1 MMVKMKTETNSIF
14 AQKRQF
20 AINSTITVALMVI
33 IVIFATLIAYRIPWV
48 FDMTAG
54 KVFTLSEQS
63 QQVLAELTSPV
74 EIIAIYPRDAADPMV
89 SSLLSEYAKA
99 GSSVVVDY
107 IDAEREPAKLASAN
121 IGTAAISNGTIIVR
135 SADKVKFV
143 FVSDMFQNTREGNAF
158 WGERVITGAIRYV
171 TATSMPNVYF
181 LEGHDEASITSELS
195 KAGDA
200 LELAVYNVQSLSL
213 VKNGSVPQDAAMVI
227 IPSPRRDLSE
237 SEYKA
242 LETYLLNGG
251 RALFLVNPLST
262 NTMVLGNFNKL
273 AQQFGLDISNN
284 LVVEEDP
291 YSHVS
296 NNNMYLVPGYADHSI
311 TRKLAESKR
320 YLILPISMGLFIM
333 DVDPD
338 EIRQEVL
345 LASSPNSWMRTDLSI
360 QSKAQTGKDVAGPIP
375 LAYAVTRMSAGSGK
389 GDSRLVAVGNA
400 TFIYNENLDTNANR
414 DFFLSCVNWL
424 LDGRGEE
431 TISPRIIG
439 ADKLIVRGSDFVR
452 LVVISI
458 IILPAISFFG
468 ALMTWYLRRN
478 Q

>member
-1 MMVKMKTETNSIF
+1 
-14 AQKRQF
+14 
-20 AINSTITVALMVI
+20 MVI
-33 IVIFATLIAYRIPWV
+33 I
-48 FDMTAG
+48 
-54 KVFTLSEQS
+54 S
-63 QQVLAELTSPV
+63 
-74 EIIAIYPRDAADPMV
+74 
-89 SSLLSEYAKA
+89 
-99 GSSVVVDY
+99 
-107 IDAEREPAKLASAN
+107 
-121 IGTAAISNGTIIVR
+121 
-135 SADKVKFV
+135 
-143 FVSDMFQNTREGNAF
+143 
-158 WGERVITGAIRYV
+158 
-171 TATSMPNVYF
+171 
-181 LEGHDEASITSELS
+181 
-195 KAGDA
+195 
-200 LELAVYNVQSLSL
+200 
-213 VKNGSVPQDAAMVI
+213 
-227 IPSPRRDLSE
+227 SPRRDLSE
-237 SEYKA
+237 SEYEA

-262 NTMVLGNFNKL
+262 NTMVLDNFNKL

-320 YLILPISMGLFIM
+320 YLILPISMGLFVM
-333 DVDPD
+333 DVNPD

-345 LASSPNSWMRTDLSI
+345 LATSPKSWMRTDLSI
-360 QSKAQTGKDVAGPIP
+360 QSTAQTGNDVAGPIP
-375 LAYAVTRMSAGSGK
+375 LAYAVTRMGTGSGK

-452 LVVISI
+452 LAVISI